1 MPTEAEQFRAASR
14 EAWDAAAVGW
24 RRRSAQMRRISA
36 PVSQWMVDA
45 IHPQPGHRVLDLA
58 AGLGE
63 TGFLAAELIA
73 PGGCLICSDQSEVM
87 LEGARA
93 RAAELG
99 LDIVEF
105 KLIDAEWIDLPLAD
119 LDAVLCRW
127 GLMLMADPGAAMRE
141 CRRVLKP
148 GGRLALAVWAQR
160 DQNPWVTVIADAIA
174 EVAELAPPDPGA
186 PGMFVLADPARLAEM
201 LEEAGFAEIEVEP
214 LEFEQ
219 RYDDAEDY
227 LDTQLDLS
235 SQTARVFGTLDDEQ
249 VASLDAAVSTRLE
262 PHARDDAS
270 IAIPACTLVASATA

>member
-1 MPTEAEQFRAASR
+1 VATEGERFRAASR
-14 EAWDAAAVGW
+14 ESWDVAAVGW
-24 RRRSAQMRRISA
+24 RRRSVQMRANSV

-73 PGGCLICSDQSEVM
+73 PGGRLICSDQSEVM
-87 LEGARA
+87 LDGARA

-99 LDIVEF
+99 LDNVEF
-105 KLIDAEWIDLPLAD
+105 KPIDAEWIDLALAD
-119 LDAVLCRW
+119 VDAVLCRW

-160 DQNPWVTVIADAIA
+160 DRNPWMTVIADAMA
-174 EVAELAPPDPGA
+174 EVATLPPPDPGA
-186 PGMFVLADPARLAEM
+186 PGMFVLADPARLTEM
-201 LEEAGFAEIEVEP
+201 LEEAGFAEIEIEP
-214 LEFEQ
+214 LQFQQ
-219 RYDDAEDY
+219 RYDDAEHY

-235 SQTARVFGTLDDEQ
+235 SQTARAFGTLDDER
-249 VASLDAAVSTRLE
+249 VASLEAAVRARLE
-262 PHARDDAS
+262 PHTRDDAS
-270 IAIPACTLVASATA
+270 IVMAACTLVAAATA